1 MSVEDEPLRAPIR
14 LSLAGELRVAFAA
27 PKTRRRRRP
36 VAVSTAERAAAPVK
50 DADAARPAR
59 YPAMRSMPPRAP
71 LPMPQQDL
79 DAVLGLPAQPLAV
92 DGGLTRNRALL
103 ILGALVFAVLD
114 GAGLLDVLGRDG
126 VLTGWEIAT
135 VLLSSLLGGW
145 LAFGFVSATAGFL
158 VAFRGPKLGAASRD
172 PASPSRTAVLL
183 PAYNEDPGLVLAAI
197 EAMAEEVG
205 EVGLADRCDFFILSD
220 TRHED
225 VARAEAS
232 GLLRVRAR
240 LNAKLGAGRGKVPQL
255 FYRRRAENTDRKAG
269 NIGEW
274 VETYGGGYDYMVVL
288 DADSLMS
295 GEAVAEL
302 VARMD
307 ADAKLGLLQTV
318 PSIVNAV
325 TPFARLQQFANR
337 LYGPVFAR
345 GQEWWSGSEGN
356 YWGHNAIIRVDAFAR
371 CAKLPHLS
379 GPRPFGGHIMSHDF
393 VEAAL
398 LRRGGWA
405 VRTITS
411 LPGSYE
417 ESPPTLLDTA
427 ARDRRWCQGNLQHV
441 RVLKGA
447 GLHWVSR
454 MHLACGI
461 LAYAAPLLWLLLL
474 VNGAMVWPQQHI
486 GVGSSAYGFVVAL
499 FAVSLGL
506 LAAPKGMALLLALRD
521 PDLRRGFGGGSRLV
535 LGVIAETIGSILMT
549 PVMMVMQSAAV
560 VEVLIGRDSGWS
572 AQHRQGSALSRKDAW
587 RAHGGHV
594 LLGAIGAVGAFFLSK
609 NFLIWT
615 SPVFLSLMLSALLSV
630 QTSKPRSAGTG
641 STGGIF
647 QIPEDAEPPRVLTRA
662 RALRETY
669 AGEAVMRRKIDAL
682 FRQPPAVYD
691 LGRNVVPPRELPI
704 AA

>member
-1 MSVEDEPLRAPIR
+1 MSVDEERLAAPMR
-14 LSLAGELRVAFAA
+14 LSLAGELRLAFAA
-27 PKTRRRRRP
+27 PKTRRRRRAGP
-36 VAVSTAERAAAPVK
+36 LATAPVERPTAPPK
-50 DADAARPAR
+50 SGSAGPAR
-59 YPAMRSMPPRAP
+59 YPAMRSMPPRAA

-79 DAVLGLPAQPLAV
+79 ETAPVLRDTGPPSDPGL
-92 DGGLTRNRALL
+92 GRNRALL
-103 ILGALVFAVLD
+103 ILGALVFGLLD
-114 GAGLLDVLGRDG
+114 GAGLLN
-126 VLTGWEIAT
+126 VLTRDHDLTAWEAAAI
-135 VLLSSLLGGW
+135 LLSSLLGAW
-145 LAFGFVSATAGFL
+145 LAFGFIGAAAGFL
-158 VAFRGPKLGAASRD
+158 TAFAGKRPRAIAGR
-172 PASPSRTAVLL
+172 SPSGSRTAILL
-183 PAYNEDPGLVLAAI
+183 PVYNEDPGLVLSAI
-197 EAMAEEVG
+197 QAMAEEVRDA
-205 EVGLADRCDFFILSD
+205 GLAACCDFFILSD

-232 GLLRVRAR
+232 GVLRVRAR
-240 LNAKLGAGRGKVPQL
+240 TAGAPQI
-255 FYRRRAENTDRKAG
+255 FYRRRAENIDRKAG

-274 VETYGGGYDYMVVL
+274 VENYGADYDYMVVL

-295 GEAVAEL
+295 GAAIAEL
-302 VARMD
+302 IARMD
-307 ADAKLGLLQTV
+307 ADARLGLLQTV
-318 PSIVNAV
+318 PSIVNAA

-345 GQEWWSGSEGN
+345 GQEWWSGPEGN

-405 VRTITS
+405 VRTITG
-411 LPGSYE
+411 LAGSYE

-441 RVLKGA
+441 RVLAGA

-454 MHLACGI
+454 MHLLCGI
-461 LAYAAPLLWLLLL
+461 LAYVAPLLWLVLL
-474 VNGAMVWPQQHI
+474 VNGAMVWPEQHI
-486 GVGSSAYGFVVAL
+486 GAGSSAYNCVVAL

-506 LAAPKGMALLLALRD
+506 LAAPKAMALVLALRD
-521 PDLRRGFGGGSRLV
+521 PELRRGFGGASRLI
-535 LGVIAETIGSILMT
+535 LGVVAETIGSILMT

-560 VEVLIGRDSGWS
+560 VEVLVGRDSGWS
-572 AQHRQGSALSRKDAW
+572 PQHRQGMELSRKDAW

-630 QTSKPRSAGTG
+630 KTSRPRSAD
-641 STGGIF
+641 SAAPLF
-647 QIPEDAEPPRVLTRA
+647 QIPEDVEPPRVLTRA
-662 RALRETY
+662 RELREAY
-669 AGEAVMRRKIDAL
+669 AAEAAARRRIDAL
-682 FRQPPAVYD
+682 FRQSAAVYD
-691 LGRNVVPPRELPI
+691 LGRNVVLPRKL
-704 AA
+704 AAAA